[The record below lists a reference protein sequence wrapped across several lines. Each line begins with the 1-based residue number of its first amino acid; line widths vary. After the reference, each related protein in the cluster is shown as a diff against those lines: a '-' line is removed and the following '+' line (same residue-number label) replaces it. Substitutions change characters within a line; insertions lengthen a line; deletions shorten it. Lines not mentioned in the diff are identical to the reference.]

1 MKPQAF
7 SRDLLEYLETL
18 GYDPRMSFGALPTE
32 PRAVSNQTAST
43 QHENLDGSQAKT
55 HSSTSLAYPRHRA
68 TPSWDLLEQQAIRC
82 TLCDLSKTR
91 QNVVFGVG
99 DRNAKLMFVGEA
111 PGANEDLKG
120 EPFVGQAG
128 ELLNKMIEAMGLSR
142 ARVYIANVVKC
153 RPPQNRNPAPDE
165 VASCSPLLKRQIEL
179 VGPDVIV
186 ALGSFASRCLLNEES
201 PIAQLRGRF
210 AQCRFAQKSD
220 GSPIF
225 VMPTFHPAYL
235 LRNPEMKKPAWE
247 DLKQVMARL
256 AL

>member
-1 MKPQAF
+1 MKILRARLFDYEQGKINKEQA
-7 SRDLLEYLETL
+7 SARK
-18 GYDPRMSFGALPTE
+18 SQ
-32 PRAVSNQTAST
+32 V
-43 QHENLDGSQAKT
+43 GS
-55 HSSTSLAYPRHRA
+55 
-68 TPSWDLLEQQAIRC
+68 
-82 TLCDLSKTR
+82 
-91 QNVVFGVG
+91 G
-99 DRNAKLMFVGEA
+99 DRSERIRTYNFPQTRVSDHRINLTLHNL
-111 PGANEDLKG
+111 NEMMEGD
-120 EPFVGQAG
+120 
-128 ELLNKMIEAMGLSR
+128 LNKMIEAMGLSR